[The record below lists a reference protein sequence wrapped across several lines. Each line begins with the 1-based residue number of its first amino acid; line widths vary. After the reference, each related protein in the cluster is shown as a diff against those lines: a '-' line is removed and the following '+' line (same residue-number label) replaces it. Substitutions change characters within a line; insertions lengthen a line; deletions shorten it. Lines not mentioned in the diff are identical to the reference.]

1 MAQQDANIKIHTE
14 VDQSGLD
21 KGLKE
26 VHSKV
31 KHTTEEGSSM
41 FKEMFEAL
49 GVEKLVEKGLEVVT
63 DFFKE
68 SIKGAKEAEVNTVQL
83 KNSLENLGAA
93 GDFSEIIENSE
104 ELSKKFVVS
113 KQDILK
119 STTALETYGKLTQKQ
134 IKDLEPV
141 ILNYS
146 KKTSKSVSE
155 STEDIIRGL
164 EGQGRGLKTI
174 GVELKSGGTT
184 AQNYAQIIDQVGAK
198 VDGAADAFNNTAA
211 GRMNKFHIT
220 LKELQEDIGAK
231 LLPALADLASSF
243 TPLLEQIGPLVE
255 HMMPLLTTSLKT
267 IAPLFNT
274 LGGVLADLAS
284 SFTTLLEQI
293 GPLVGDMMPLLT
305 TYLKTIA
312 TLFNTLGGVLIKVL
326 KPVGEIAGVLIDSMN
341 QLMPLL
347 DPILSIFGDLVSQ
360 LLEGLV
366 PAFKQLIQSIT
377 PIIQEILPIL
387 SSIMEDLS
395 PIISIVVDVLSS
407 LFKRASLVFNILNKI
422 IKPLTE
428 LNKYFL
434 DFVNKALQPVVDVVK
449 KVVGWLDK
457 LYDGVAKFLG
467 LGDAKNKDEVKE
479 TIKETGEVAQET
491 GKKIIQTDNKVDKNK
506 EKLRKKQQAEAK
518 KEESEAEKRRKKE
531 LDEQD
536 KALKELDDLKHKYS
550 DTDRER
556 VAQSFDEDI
565 KKYQDTGIKDEAI
578 YNDILAKKAAALK
591 EYDDAQEKDRKEKLA
606 KQKQD
611 EIDNN
616 QSTIDYL
623 DSQMEYNDNL
633 RLKDRQNILDEEN
646 KLIKDNLDAKQKL
659 EIDAANG
666 NVDKILQI
674 QQKYYGLRAKQ
685 DQDYKDKKKQ
695 LIADTAG
702 YETKIATQLTSSLSS
717 LNDLVFS
724 IKDANLK
731 KGSKAELQAAKEQ
744 FKISKAVQLTNAAIS
759 VISGEIAALTS
770 ISGIPDPF
778 AKPYRIANAISVG
791 IAGAANIA
799 KIAATQFTGGSS
811 NTSVSTP
818 TTGSKTT
825 IPNAGQ
831 ILGIGSIKT
840 PIGSQGLQYQKV
852 IVTESDITR
861 TQNKV
866 AVTQNRTKF

>member
-104 ELSKKFVVS
+104 ELSKKFVIS

-146 KKTSKSVSE
+146 KKTGKSVSE

-164 EGQGRGLKTI
+164 EGQGRGLKAI

-211 GRMNKFHIT
+211 GGMNKFHIT
-220 LKELQEDIGAK
+220 LEELQEDIGAK

-255 HMMPLLTTSLKT
+255 DMMPLLTTSLKT
-267 IAPLFNT
+267 IAP
-274 LGGVLADLAS
+274 
-284 SFTTLLEQI
+284 
-293 GPLVGDMMPLLT
+293 
-305 TYLKTIA
+305 
-312 TLFNTLGGVLIKVL
+312 LFNTLGGVLIKVL

-347 DPILSIFGDLVSQ
+347 DPIISIFGDLISQ

-387 SSIMEDLS
+387 SSLMEDLS

-407 LFKRASLVFNILNKI
+407 LFKGASLVFNILNKI
-422 IKPLTE
+422 IKPLSEVT
-428 LNKYFL
+428 KHFL

-479 TIKETGEVAQET
+479 TIKEAGEVAQET
-491 GKKIIQTDNKVDKNK
+491 GEKIIQTDNKVDKNK

-556 VAQSFDEDI
+556 VAQSFDDDI
-565 KKYQDTGIKDEAI
+565 KKYQDTGIRDEAI

-685 DQDYKDKKKQ
+685 DQDYEDKKKQ

-702 YETKIATQLTSSLSS
+702 YETEIATQLTSSLSS

-770 ISGIPDPF
+770 KSVIPDPF
-778 AKPYRIANAISVG
+778 AEPYRIANAISVG

-818 TTGSKTT
+818 TTGSKPT

-831 ILGIGSIKT
+831 ILGIGSIKA